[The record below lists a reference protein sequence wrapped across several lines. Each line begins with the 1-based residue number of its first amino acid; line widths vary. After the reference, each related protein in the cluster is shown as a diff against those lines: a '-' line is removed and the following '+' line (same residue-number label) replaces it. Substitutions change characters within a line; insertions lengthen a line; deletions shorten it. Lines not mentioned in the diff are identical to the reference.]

1 MGEQRDS
8 MLSNMEE
15 ERFVRNLLKEQDN
28 RIFELESSQKRLIL
42 ENKAQNEQIDSELA
56 LNKHEVEGLS
66 AQINVLSR
74 KGKIHDSE
82 LRELTK
88 RFEETSRCSQLEHI
102 AETDT
107 KHAELVSEH
116 ALHTRKIE
124 RQIDRIAELES
135 SQKRLDLEQKAQSD
149 RLSLFQRDVTQR
161 FEKACAELNV
171 EFQNSHMWRAEVGEI
186 CRINNEWCSQLD
198 ELTERLETQIAEH
211 HLKLN
216 LHSSN
221 LLNFETFRDQFES
234 RLTLEHKICQELF
247 QVGVKAN
254 ASELQDLRDTCD
266 VRIKDLTSLLDVEYA
281 GCKEKQEVQNQVE
294 NSCRTLTTTLAE
306 AKSSLIESESILHVL
321 MGQSSDR
328 ESTERCRQFDDLE
341 SRVKAEI
348 ETCADILQEHETRL
362 EESVWDLQQ
371 KSCPNV
377 LESDDGVDGEGPKI
391 FTTVHDLAV
400 GFLRRRG
407 FLQGHVW

>member
-1 MGEQRDS
+1 MG
-8 MLSNMEE
+8 
-15 ERFVRNLLKEQDN
+15 
-28 RIFELESSQKRLIL
+28 
-42 ENKAQNEQIDSELA
+42 
-56 LNKHEVEGLS
+56 
-66 AQINVLSR
+66 
-74 KGKIHDSE
+74 
-82 LRELTK
+82 ELTK
-88 RFEETSRCSQLEHI
+88 PFEETSRCSQLGEYI
-102 AETDT
+102 AETST
-107 KHAELVSEH
+107 KHTEFVSEH
-116 ALHTRKIE
+116 ELHTPKIE
-124 RQIDRIAELES
+124 GQIDRIAELES

-149 RLSLFQRDVTQR
+149 RLSLLQQEVTQC
-161 FEKACAELNV
+161 FEETRAELNV
-171 EFQNSHMWRAEVGEI
+171 EFQNRHRWRAEVGEI

-211 HLKLN
+211 NLKLN

-234 RLTLEHKICQELF
+234 RLTLERKICQELF

-254 ASELQDLRDTCD
+254 ASELQDLRDMCD

-281 GCKEKQEVQNQVE
+281 DCEEKQEVQNQVE

-321 MGQSSDR
+321 MGQSSDQ

-362 EESVWDLQQ
+362 EESLGDLQQ

>member
-107 KHAELVSEH
+107 
-116 ALHTRKIE
+116 RKIE
-124 RQIDRIAELES
+124 GQIDRIAELES

-149 RLSLFQRDVTQR
+149 RLSLFQREVTQC

-171 EFQNSHMWRAEVGEI
+171 EFQNSHKWRAEVGEI
-186 CRINNEWCSQLD
+186 CRINNQWCSQLD

-211 HLKLN
+211 NLKLN

-234 RLTLEHKICQELF
+234 RLTLE
-247 QVGVKAN
+247 
-254 ASELQDLRDTCD
+254 R
-266 VRIKDLTSLLDVEYA
+266 
-281 GCKEKQEVQNQVE
+281 
-294 NSCRTLTTTLAE
+294 
-306 AKSSLIESESILHVL
+306 
-321 MGQSSDR
+321 
-328 ESTERCRQFDDLE
+328 
-341 SRVKAEI
+341 
-348 ETCADILQEHETRL
+348 
-362 EESVWDLQQ
+362 
-371 KSCPNV
+371 
-377 LESDDGVDGEGPKI
+377 
-391 FTTVHDLAV
+391 
-400 GFLRRRG
+400 
-407 FLQGHVW
+407 